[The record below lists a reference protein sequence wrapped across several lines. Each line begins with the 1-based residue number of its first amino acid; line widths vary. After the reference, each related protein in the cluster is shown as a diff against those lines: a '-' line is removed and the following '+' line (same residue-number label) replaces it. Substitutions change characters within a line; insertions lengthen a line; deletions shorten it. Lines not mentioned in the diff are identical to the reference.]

1 MRARSLGLGLA
12 LVGAAALW
20 AFSRTRRGQVAQV
33 AALDQLEEIEVTARR
48 LPEVVTGAASSVV
61 DTAGGWLEGVIVTA
75 QRIAES
81 VSDVAA
87 ALVKWSPPAAAARFA
102 SIFADAARRYALPA
116 NLLERVAYQESRF
129 RDDIITGRTASPAGA
144 LGIMQ
149 IVPRW
154 HPGVDPLDPAEAI
167 PYAANYLRGLYQ
179 QFGTWRLALAA
190 YNWGPGNISKYKDR
204 PDLWPAETVAYARDI
219 TRDLGLV

>member
-75 QRIAES
+75 QRIAET
-81 VSDVAA
+81 VSNVLLPRGIRNNNPGNLRPGSSWQGIVGQDGGYLVFDKPENGIRALGKNLLTYFRVHQLDTVRGIISRWAPPQGRDPVTGKAYSQDTESYIADVA
-87 ALVKWSPPAAAARFA
+87 R
-102 SIFADAARRYALPA
+102 
-116 NLLERVAYQESRF
+116 
-129 RDDIITGRTASPAGA
+129 A
-144 LGIMQ
+144 LGVAPDARID
-149 IVPRW
+149 VPAR
-154 HPGVDPLDPAEAI
+154 LDQLVPAIIKHENGQQ
-167 PYAANYLRGLYQ
+167 PYSAAVIGEGIR
-179 QFGTWRLALAA
+179 RALA
-190 YNWGPGNISKYKDR
+190 
-204 PDLWPAETVAYARDI
+204 
-219 TRDLGLV
+219 